1 VGDDQLQHLELSR
14 EVARKWNAR
23 FSPETPYFLEP
34 KAEVTPTPRVMG
46 LDGAAKM
53 SKSLGNTVGLLE
65 EPAAIWEKLKPAV
78 TDPARVRRTDP
89 GTPEVCNIYH
99 LHKAFSPPE
108 TVEHVAVQCRTAGW
122 GCIDCKKVLFESM
135 TKELTPIR
143 ERAAEIRANP
153 ATVQTMLRAGADKA
167 RAVARETMR
176 EVKERM
182 GFGA

>member
-1 VGDDQLQHLELSR
+1 
-14 EVARKWNAR
+14 
-23 FSPETPYFLEP
+23 
-34 KAEVTPTPRVMG
+34 KAEVTPTARVMG
-46 LDGAAKM
+46 LDANAKM

-108 TVEHVAVQCRTAGW
+108 TVKHVAVQCSTAGW

-135 TKELTPIR
+135 KKELDPIR
-143 ERAAEIRANP
+143 ERAADIRANSG
-153 ATVQTMLRAGADKA
+153 AVEAVLRNGAEKA
-167 RAVARETMR
+167 HAVAQETMR

-182 GFGA
+182 GLAP